1 MQVPDKGGIPVH
13 VLITN
18 DDGIDSPGL
27 AALALVARNAG
38 HEVTV
43 AAPSR
48 EFSGASAALTA
59 VESDG
64 RILVEPRTLP
74 GLPGVTA
81 WSVAASPAFIVLV
94 ALTGGLGAPPD
105 LVLSGI
111 NIGANAG
118 RAVTHSGTVGAAL
131 TAALGGCRAAAFSVG
146 HSIRPPQQP
155 TWETPATLAARL
167 LPALE
172 DIPPGVVL
180 NVNCPDVPSFDQ
192 VRGVRRARLATFG
205 AVQFTV
211 SERGEGFLRMTLEDN
226 EAALEEGSDEYYLNR
241 QYATVTPIR
250 PAAEAADI
258 AVQVDDVDISL
269 PV

>member
-1 MQVPDKGGIPVH
+1 MH

-27 AALALVARNAG
+27 AALAIATRDAG

-64 RILVEPRTLP
+64 RILVEPRTLA
-74 GLPGVTA
+74 GLPGVPA

-94 ALTGGLGAPPD
+94 SLTGGLGAPPD

-111 NIGANAG
+111 NVGANAG

-146 HSIRPPQQP
+146 HSIRPPKQP
-155 TWETPATLAARL
+155 SWETPAALVQRL

-180 NVNCPDVPSFDQ
+180 NVNCPDVPTYAQ
-192 VRGVRRARLATFG
+192 VKGIRRARLATFG

-211 SERGEGFLRMTLEDN
+211 SERGEGYLRMTLEDS
-226 EAALEEGSDEYYLNR
+226 EAALEEGTDEYYLNR

-258 AVQVDDVDISL
+258 IVQVDDVEVAL